1 MELDFSLL
9 WQHRMFMVKGAVVT
23 IQLTFGAIILGFILG
38 CVAGIGRVS
47 RNTIFRSISG
57 IYVYVLRGTPMLLQI
72 FFVYFGIPQIYMALT
87 GNSMTPDPLTAG
99 VIALGFNSGA
109 YVAEIVRSGIE
120 GVAKG
125 QMEAARSLGMTHGQA
140 MRHII
145 LPQAFRRVIPPL
157 GNEII
162 ILLKDSS
169 LVSVIG
175 AGELMY
181 SARVMGARYYDY
193 VQFLAG
199 AALIYLF
206 LTFVIS
212 QLLAMLERR
221 LKVS

>member
-1 MELDFSLL
+1 MELDFALL
-9 WQHRMFMVKGAVVT
+9 WQHRMFLVKGAVVT
-23 IQLTFGAIILGFILG
+23 IQLTLGAILLGFILG

-47 RNTIFRSISG
+47 RNTTFRIVSG

-72 FFVYFGIPQIYMALT
+72 FFVYFGVPQIYMAIT
-87 GNSMTPDPLTAG
+87 GNSMTPDPLMAG

-120 GVAKG
+120 GIAKG

-145 LPQAFRRVIPPL
+145 LPQAFRRIIPPL

-193 VQFLAG
+193 VQFLVG
-199 AALIYLF
+199 AALIYLL

-212 QLLAMLERR
+212 QLLALLERK
-221 LKVS
+221 LKVA